1 MRHRRGEEDLSGRT
15 LCFAQS
21 VLPEGLRFYGKF
33 VLCSIWSC
41 WEVGFGNATAIA
53 LARDAA
59 AKLPPGVM
67 PVETCGVCWLVGM
80 CMLCLAAL
88 GCCRWA
94 TVFLEMCLCF
104 WVRPP
109 SLGEMCPPL

>member
-21 VLPEGLRFYGKF
+21 VLPGGLRFYGKF

-59 AKLPPGVM
+59 AKLCPGVM
-67 PVETCGVCWLVGM
+67 PVETCGDFLARGDVYALPRCAWLLQMGD
-80 CMLCLAAL
+80 
-88 GCCRWA
+88 
-94 TVFLEMCLCF
+94 
-104 WVRPP
+104 
-109 SLGEMCPPL
+109 SLP